1 MDPLT
6 AVAVTAALAEC
17 TAARCA
23 RRPPAESKEKT
34 STSSLDDTESEKI
47 PTNPPVTKKLSDAA
61 RNRQA
66 YERRMEQR
74 RREEETEPKSKPR
87 KEKAKQKPTPRKS
100 PLSRENPPGPNKPV
114 VLHNDDDMFAIA
126 DLLGEP
132 QDHYSGSP
140 QRSDEPKAIPLS
152 NSLEEKTT
160 PPSSLLK
167 EAAESLPSRA
177 PSRRHQGLKP
187 ENGGLPNQR
196 PRPKKID
203 KNILAERPAPSQNT
217 DKQAT
222 EIETADKPASIDKP
236 ASVNETVEKTTGN
249 GPTHN
254 GNGTASDNNRHSH
267 NNEPVI
273 PHAPGAS
280 LTFRD
285 QNIDN
290 LAEKPA
296 NMNIDEPATVNET
309 VEKTTGNGP
318 THNGNKTASDNNCH
332 SHNNEPVLQ
341 HAPGAP
347 STFLSEN
354 PKPPYRGR
362 NGQIVS
368 KSTYDEQR
376 ANDRM
381 REQAGTT
388 LVGDINQY
396 GISRGLEKIAL
407 SPEELNRGRRH
418 RDEKMWEASA
428 DAIHV
433 ERIFSAETYA
443 FLLRQLAYYF
453 TSDHLVSNAH
463 ASELYCR
470 DDGFT
475 IRDLMSWN
483 RMQGITLQELTEFI
497 GAVPGLYF
505 RSNEKDDYMNV
516 NWDYVYDSLIS
527 GLSDDLNEMSD
538 DDKKKYLLK
547 NADQDELNEIY
558 WDETITSWNEEKL
571 LDFTVFSRKL
581 IGSEGGDSDGACG
594 IGFAS
599 L

>member
-1 MDPLT
+1 MFFI
-6 AVAVTAALAEC
+6 VTFFSLRFIFIFCKPVFSNFSANLGDGQ
-17 TAARCA
+17 TNKQ
-23 RRPPAESKEKT
+23 SK
-34 STSSLDDTESEKI
+34 KI

-61 RNRQA
+61 RKRQA

-74 RREEETEPKSKPR
+74 RRKEETEPKSKPR

-114 VLHNDDDMFAIA
+114 VLHNDDDMSAIA

-152 NSLEEKTT
+152 NSPEEKTT
-160 PPSSLLK
+160 PPGSLLK

-203 KNILAERPAPSQNT
+203 KNILAERPAPSQNI

-222 EIETADKPASIDKP
+222 EIETADKPANIDKP
-236 ASVNETVEKTTGN
+236 AS
-249 GPTHN
+249 
-254 GNGTASDNNRHSH
+254 
-267 NNEPVI
+267 
-273 PHAPGAS
+273 
-280 LTFRD
+280 
-285 QNIDN
+285 
-290 LAEKPA
+290 
-296 NMNIDEPATVNET
+296 VNET

-332 SHNNEPVLQ
+332 SHNDEPVLQ

-368 KSTYDEQR
+368 KSRYDEQR
-376 ANDRM
+376 ANDRI

-407 SPEELNRGRRH
+407 SPEDLNRGRRH

-443 FLLRQLAYYF
+443 CLLRQLAYYF

-516 NWDYVYDSLIS
+516 NWDYVYDSCS
-527 GLSDDLNEMSD
+527 GLSDDLNGMSD

-581 IGSEGGDSDGACG
+581 VGSEGGDSDGACG

>member
-1 MDPLT
+1 MQVNLVTLPEWEVREWKAGHGLLFSLIMDPLT
-6 AVAVTAALAEC
+6 AVAVTAALAEF

-23 RRPPAESKEKT
+23 HRPPAESKEKT
-34 STSSLDDTESEKI
+34 PTSSLDDTESEEI

-61 RNRQA
+61 WKRQA

-74 RREEETEPKSKPR
+74 RRKEETEPKSKPR

-114 VLHNDDDMFAIA
+114 VLHHDDDMFAIA

-203 KNILAERPAPSQNT
+203 KNIPAERPAPSQN

-222 EIETADKPASIDKP
+222 EIETADKPANIDKP

-249 GPTHN
+249 DPTHN

-280 LTFRD
+280 LTLRA

-296 NMNIDEPATVNET
+296 YIDKPTTVNET
-309 VEKTTGNGP
+309 VEKMTGNGP
-318 THNGNKTASDNNCH
+318 THNGNKTASDNNQH
-332 SHNNEPVLQ
+332 GHNNEPVLQ
-341 HAPGAP
+341 LAPDAP

-362 NGQIVS
+362 NGQIVP
-368 KSTYDEQR
+368 KWRYDEQQ
-376 ANDRM
+376 ASDRI

-388 LVGDINQY
+388 LAGDINQY

-407 SPEELNRGRRH
+407 SPEDLNRGRGH

-428 DAIHV
+428 DTLDV

-443 FLLRQLAYYF
+443 CLLRQLAYYF
-453 TSDHLVSNAH
+453 TSDHLASNAH

-483 RMQGITLQELTEFI
+483 RMQGITLQELIEFI

-505 RSNEKDDYMNV
+505 RSNEDDDYMNV
-516 NWDYVYDSLIS
+516 NWDDVYDSFRS
-527 GLSDDLNEMSD
+527 S
-538 DDKKKYLLK
+538 LK
-547 NADQDELNEIY
+547 PPD
-558 WDETITSWNEEKL
+558 
-571 LDFTVFSRKL
+571 RK
-581 IGSEGGDSDGACG
+581 SVV
-594 IGFAS
+594 
-599 L
+599 

>member
-1 MDPLT
+1 
-6 AVAVTAALAEC
+6 
-17 TAARCA
+17 
-23 RRPPAESKEKT
+23 
-34 STSSLDDTESEKI
+34 
-47 PTNPPVTKKLSDAA
+47 
-61 RNRQA
+61 
-66 YERRMEQR
+66 MEQR
-74 RREEETEPKSKPR
+74 RRKEETEPKSKPR
-87 KEKAKQKPTPRKS
+87 KEKAKRKPTPRKS

-203 KNILAERPAPSQNT
+203 KNILAERPAPSQNI

-222 EIETADKPASIDKP
+222 EIETADKPANIDKP
-236 ASVNETVEKTTGN
+236 AS
-249 GPTHN
+249 
-254 GNGTASDNNRHSH
+254 
-267 NNEPVI
+267 
-273 PHAPGAS
+273 
-280 LTFRD
+280 
-285 QNIDN
+285 
-290 LAEKPA
+290 
-296 NMNIDEPATVNET
+296 VNET

-332 SHNNEPVLQ
+332 SHNDEPVLQ

-368 KSTYDEQR
+368 KSRYDEQR
-376 ANDRM
+376 ANDRI

-407 SPEELNRGRRH
+407 SPEDLNRGRRH

-443 FLLRQLAYYF
+443 CLLRQLAYYF

-497 GAVPGLYF
+497 GEVPGLYF

-558 WDETITSWNEEKL
+558 WDETISSWNEEKL

-581 IGSEGGDSDGACG
+581 VGSEGGDSDGACG

>member
-1 MDPLT
+1 MQVNLVTLPEWEVREWKAGHGLLFSLIMDPLT
-6 AVAVTAALAEC
+6 AVAVTAALAEF

-34 STSSLDDTESEKI
+34 PTSSLDDTESEKI

-61 RNRQA
+61 RKRQA

-74 RREEETEPKSKPR
+74 RRKEETEPKSKPR
-87 KEKAKQKPTPRKS
+87 KEKAKRKPTPRKS

-203 KNILAERPAPSQNT
+203 KNILAERPAPSQNI

-222 EIETADKPASIDKP
+222 EIETADKPANIDKP

-267 NNEPVI
+267 N
-273 PHAPGAS
+273 
-280 LTFRD
+280 D
-285 QNIDN
+285 
-290 LAEKPA
+290 
-296 NMNIDEPATVNET
+296 
-309 VEKTTGNGP
+309 
-318 THNGNKTASDNNCH
+318 
-332 SHNNEPVLQ
+332 EPVLQ

-368 KSTYDEQR
+368 KSRYDEQR
-376 ANDRM
+376 ANDRI

-407 SPEELNRGRRH
+407 SPEDLNRGRRH

-428 DAIHV
+428 DALHV

-443 FLLRQLAYYF
+443 CLLRQLAYYF

-516 NWDYVYDSLIS
+516 NWDDVYDSYS

>member
-1 MDPLT
+1 MQVNLVTLPEWEVREWKAGHGLLFSLIMDPLT
-6 AVAVTAALAEC
+6 AVAVTAALAEF

-23 RRPPAESKEKT
+23 HRPPAESKEKT
-34 STSSLDDTESEKI
+34 PTSSLDDTESEKI

-61 RNRQA
+61 RKRQA

-74 RREEETEPKSKPR
+74 RRKEETEPKSKPR
-87 KEKAKQKPTPRKS
+87 KEKAKRKPTPRKS

-140 QRSDEPKAIPLS
+140 QRSDEPKAILLS

-222 EIETADKPASIDKP
+222 EIETADKPANIDK
-236 ASVNETVEKTTGN
+236 
-249 GPTHN
+249 
-254 GNGTASDNNRHSH
+254 
-267 NNEPVI
+267 
-273 PHAPGAS
+273 
-280 LTFRD
+280 
-285 QNIDN
+285 
-290 LAEKPA
+290 
-296 NMNIDEPATVNET
+296 PATVNET

-332 SHNNEPVLQ
+332 SHNDEPVLQ

-376 ANDRM
+376 ANDRI
-381 REQAGTT
+381 REQAGTK

-407 SPEELNRGRRH
+407 SPEDLNRGRRH

-428 DAIHV
+428 DALHV

-443 FLLRQLAYYF
+443 CLLRQLAYYF

-483 RMQGITLQELTEFI
+483 RMQGITLQELIEFI

-505 RSNEKDDYMNV
+505 RSNEDDDYMNV
-516 NWDYVYDSLIS
+516 NWDDVYDSYS

-581 IGSEGGDSDGACG
+581 VDSEGGDSDGACG

>member
-1 MDPLT
+1 MQVNLVTLPEWEVREWKAGHGLLFSLIMDPLT
-6 AVAVTAALAEC
+6 AVAVTAALAEF

-23 RRPPAESKEKT
+23 HRPPAESKEKT
-34 STSSLDDTESEKI
+34 PTSSLDDTESEKI

-61 RNRQA
+61 RKRQA

-74 RREEETEPKSKPR
+74 RRKEETEPKSKPR

-203 KNILAERPAPSQNT
+203 KNILAERPAPSQNI

-254 GNGTASDNNRHSH
+254 GN
-267 NNEPVI
+267 
-273 PHAPGAS
+273 
-280 LTFRD
+280 
-285 QNIDN
+285 
-290 LAEKPA
+290 
-296 NMNIDEPATVNET
+296 
-309 VEKTTGNGP
+309 
-318 THNGNKTASDNNCH
+318 KTASDNNCH
-332 SHNNEPVLQ
+332 SHNDEPVLQ

-368 KSTYDEQR
+368 KSRYDEQR
-376 ANDRM
+376 ANDRI

-407 SPEELNRGRRH
+407 SPEDLNRGRRH

-428 DAIHV
+428 DALHV

-443 FLLRQLAYYF
+443 CLLRQLAYYF

-516 NWDYVYDSLIS
+516 NWDYVYDLCS
-527 GLSDDLNEMSD
+527 GLSDDLNGMSD

-581 IGSEGGDSDGACG
+581 VGSEGGDSDGACG

>member
-1 MDPLT
+1 MQVNLVTLPEWEVREWKAGHGLLFSLIMDPLT
-6 AVAVTAALAEC
+6 AVAVTAALAEF

-34 STSSLDDTESEKI
+34 PTSSLDDTESEKI

-61 RNRQA
+61 RKRQA

-74 RREEETEPKSKPR
+74 RRKEETEPKSKPR
-87 KEKAKQKPTPRKS
+87 KEKAKRKPTPRKS

-254 GNGTASDNNRHSH
+254 GN
-267 NNEPVI
+267 
-273 PHAPGAS
+273 
-280 LTFRD
+280 
-285 QNIDN
+285 
-290 LAEKPA
+290 
-296 NMNIDEPATVNET
+296 
-309 VEKTTGNGP
+309 
-318 THNGNKTASDNNCH
+318 KTASDNNCH
-332 SHNNEPVLQ
+332 SHNDEPVLQ

-368 KSTYDEQR
+368 KSRYDEQR
-376 ANDRM
+376 ANDRI

-407 SPEELNRGRRH
+407 SPEDLNRGRRH

-428 DAIHV
+428 DALHV

-443 FLLRQLAYYF
+443 CLLRQLAYYF

-581 IGSEGGDSDGACG
+581 VGSEGGDSDGACG

>member
-1 MDPLT
+1 MQVNLVTLPEWEVREWKAGHGLLFSLIMDPLT
-6 AVAVTAALAEC
+6 AVAVTAALAEF

-34 STSSLDDTESEKI
+34 PTSSLDDTESEKI

-61 RNRQA
+61 WKRQA

-74 RREEETEPKSKPR
+74 RRKEETEPKSKPR
-87 KEKAKQKPTPRKS
+87 KEKAKRKPTPRKS

-114 VLHNDDDMFAIA
+114 VLHHDDDMFAIA

-187 ENGGLPNQR
+187 ENEGLPNQHS
-196 PRPKKID
+196 RPKKIID

-222 EIETADKPASIDKP
+222 EIETADKPANIDK
-236 ASVNETVEKTTGN
+236 
-249 GPTHN
+249 
-254 GNGTASDNNRHSH
+254 
-267 NNEPVI
+267 
-273 PHAPGAS
+273 
-280 LTFRD
+280 
-285 QNIDN
+285 
-290 LAEKPA
+290 
-296 NMNIDEPATVNET
+296 PATVNET

-332 SHNNEPVLQ
+332 SHNDEPVLQ

-368 KSTYDEQR
+368 KSRYDEQR
-376 ANDRM
+376 ANDRI

-407 SPEELNRGRRH
+407 SPEDLNRGRRH

-443 FLLRQLAYYF
+443 CLLRQLAYYF

-516 NWDYVYDSLIS
+516 NWDYVYDSCS
-527 GLSDDLNEMSD
+527 GLSDDLNGMSD

-581 IGSEGGDSDGACG
+581 VGSEGGDSDGACG

>member
-1 MDPLT
+1 MQVNLVTLPEWEVREWKAGHGLLFSLIMDPLT
-6 AVAVTAALAEC
+6 AVAVTAALAEF

-34 STSSLDDTESEKI
+34 PTSSLDDTESEKI

-61 RNRQA
+61 RKRQA

-74 RREEETEPKSKPR
+74 RRKEETEPKSKPR
-87 KEKAKQKPTPRKS
+87 KEKAKRKPTPRKS

-254 GNGTASDNNRHSH
+254 GN
-267 NNEPVI
+267 
-273 PHAPGAS
+273 
-280 LTFRD
+280 
-285 QNIDN
+285 
-290 LAEKPA
+290 
-296 NMNIDEPATVNET
+296 
-309 VEKTTGNGP
+309 
-318 THNGNKTASDNNCH
+318 KTASDNNCH
-332 SHNNEPVLQ
+332 SHNDEPVLQ

-407 SPEELNRGRRH
+407 SPEDLNRGRRH

-428 DAIHV
+428 DALHV

-443 FLLRQLAYYF
+443 CLLRQLAYYF

-497 GAVPGLYF
+497 GEVPGLYF

-516 NWDYVYDSLIS
+516 NWDYVYDSCS
-527 GLSDDLNEMSD
+527 GLSDDLNGMSD

-581 IGSEGGDSDGACG
+581 VGSEGGDSDGACG

>member
-1 MDPLT
+1 MQVNLVTLPEWEVREWKAGHGLLFSLIMDPLT
-6 AVAVTAALAEC
+6 AVAVTAALAEF

-34 STSSLDDTESEKI
+34 PTSSLDDTESEKI

-61 RNRQA
+61 RKRQA

-74 RREEETEPKSKPR
+74 RRKEETEPKSKPR

-254 GNGTASDNNRHSH
+254 GN
-267 NNEPVI
+267 
-273 PHAPGAS
+273 
-280 LTFRD
+280 
-285 QNIDN
+285 
-290 LAEKPA
+290 
-296 NMNIDEPATVNET
+296 
-309 VEKTTGNGP
+309 
-318 THNGNKTASDNNCH
+318 KTASDNNCH
-332 SHNNEPVLQ
+332 SHNDEPVLQ

-368 KSTYDEQR
+368 KSRYDEQR
-376 ANDRM
+376 ANDRI

-407 SPEELNRGRRH
+407 SPEDLNRGRRH

-428 DAIHV
+428 DALHV

-443 FLLRQLAYYF
+443 CLLRQLAYYF

-516 NWDYVYDSLIS
+516 NWDYVYDSLNS

-581 IGSEGGDSDGACG
+581 VGSEGGDSDGACG

>member
-1 MDPLT
+1 MQVNLVTLPEWEVREWKAGHGLLFSLIMDPLT
-6 AVAVTAALAEC
+6 AVAVTAALAEF

-34 STSSLDDTESEKI
+34 PTSSLDDTESEKI

-61 RNRQA
+61 RKRQA

-74 RREEETEPKSKPR
+74 RRKEETEPKSKPR
-87 KEKAKQKPTPRKS
+87 KEKAKRKPTPRKS

-222 EIETADKPASIDKP
+222 EIETADKPANIDK
-236 ASVNETVEKTTGN
+236 
-249 GPTHN
+249 
-254 GNGTASDNNRHSH
+254 
-267 NNEPVI
+267 
-273 PHAPGAS
+273 
-280 LTFRD
+280 
-285 QNIDN
+285 
-290 LAEKPA
+290 
-296 NMNIDEPATVNET
+296 PATVNET

-332 SHNNEPVLQ
+332 SHNDEPVLQ

-368 KSTYDEQR
+368 KSRYDEQR
-376 ANDRM
+376 ANDRI

-407 SPEELNRGRRH
+407 SPEDLNRGRRH

-443 FLLRQLAYYF
+443 CLLRQLAYYF

-497 GAVPGLYF
+497 GEVPGLYF

-516 NWDYVYDSLIS
+516 NWDYVYDSCS
-527 GLSDDLNEMSD
+527 GLSDDLNGMSD

>member
-1 MDPLT
+1 MQVNLVTLPEWEVREWKAGHGLLFSLIMDPLT
-6 AVAVTAALAEC
+6 AVAVTAALAEF

-34 STSSLDDTESEKI
+34 PTSSLDDTESEKI

-61 RNRQA
+61 RKRQA

-74 RREEETEPKSKPR
+74 RRKEETEPKSKPR
-87 KEKAKQKPTPRKS
+87 KEKAKRKPTPRKS

-254 GNGTASDNNRHSH
+254 GN
-267 NNEPVI
+267 
-273 PHAPGAS
+273 
-280 LTFRD
+280 
-285 QNIDN
+285 
-290 LAEKPA
+290 
-296 NMNIDEPATVNET
+296 
-309 VEKTTGNGP
+309 
-318 THNGNKTASDNNCH
+318 KTASDNNCH
-332 SHNNEPVLQ
+332 SHNDEPVLQ

-368 KSTYDEQR
+368 KSRYDEQR
-376 ANDRM
+376 ANDRI

-407 SPEELNRGRRH
+407 SPEDLNRGRRH

-428 DAIHV
+428 DALHV

-443 FLLRQLAYYF
+443 CLLRQLAYYF

-516 NWDYVYDSLIS
+516 NWDYVYDSCS
-527 GLSDDLNEMSD
+527 GLSDDLNGMSD

-581 IGSEGGDSDGACG
+581 VGSEGGDSDGACG